1 MTTKTESYQLD
12 SDLTLRDRS
21 QSPLTLRAVSLSLI
35 KQDDEVI
42 ECRFTFK
49 VNPQLYQRI
58 DTEALFNLK
67 PEVRRPLSAGNFLPS
82 SDIEIE
88 IGLQPNLLPQPIEQA
103 TNANEAATY
112 ILNLSQEQ
120 PENPLLSTES
130 WLALSVKQQQES
142 SETGYR
148 TLWADMT
155 ASVFVQAATE
165 GEGDQINDAI
175 ANFFK
180 ESIQAN
186 LPAVTQEATSQMV
199 EEMTNY
205 FKQLANVSLDG
216 LAQRVSSTFAQ
227 EVEASF
233 NSTPTNEQFFAEIV
247 NFFTEDEWPFVQI
260 EGEPLLQMVF
270 QGENGKWTC
279 YAKARVEQKQ
289 LVFYSVCPVNTP
301 ENKRMA
307 IAEFL
312 TRANCGMII
321 GNFEMDFEDGEI
333 RYKTSIDVEGDS
345 LSSALIKQLVYA
357 NVMMMDQYLPGIMS
371 VIYGEVE
378 AVDAIAQI
386 ES

>member
-1 MTTKTESYQLD
+1 MSYHTENCHLD
-12 SDLTLRDRS
+12 SELTLRDRS

-42 ECRFTFK
+42 ECRLTFK
-49 VNPQLYQRI
+49 VNPELYQRI

-130 WLALSVKQQQES
+130 WLALSVKQQKES
-142 SETGYR
+142 GETGYR

-155 ASVFVQAATE
+155 ASVFVQAATQGE
-165 GEGDQINDAI
+165 GEQINDAL

-180 ESIQAN
+180 ESMEAN
-186 LPAVTQEATSQMV
+186 LPAVTQEATSEMI

-216 LAQRVSSTFAQ
+216 LAQRVSSAFTQ
-227 EVEASF
+227 EVEPGF
-233 NSTPTNEQFFAEIV
+233 KPTPTNEEIFAEIV
-247 NFFTEDEWPFVQI
+247 NFFTEDEWPFVEI
-260 EGEPLLQMVF
+260 EGELLLQMVF

-279 YAKARVEQKQ
+279 YAKAREEQKQ
-289 LVFYSVCPVNTP
+289 FVFYSVCPVNTP

-312 TRANCGMII
+312 TLANSGTII

-378 AVDAIAQI
+378 VKDAIASI